1 MHKFGISPLFFTLPM
16 ALFSVFGMSHPAFSQ
31 IPDSIAV
38 EYQKRIL
45 MSRIDDVYIPK
56 DIREALEELDKKTSE
71 ESRNKVRELPE
82 AEVLALME
90 FRLGL
95 WIKKNWS
102 FVLGSRLLHSI
113 KEYGPQSPDEAVE
126 FILIAWHRHLNGSD
140 LNLEQLGS
148 DIHKRRIAA
157 FEKRKAEAKVI
168 HSEILPL
175 ESKPG
180 EEPSKKTRN

>member
-1 MHKFGISPLFFTLPM
+1 MHIFGLSPLFFGFLM
-16 ALFSVFGMSHPAFSQ
+16 ALFSFLGVAHSAFSQ
-31 IPDSIAV
+31 MPDSLAL
-38 EYQKRIL
+38 EYQRRIL

-71 ESRNKVRELPE
+71 ESRNKVREIPE
-82 AEVLALME
+82 QQVLGLME

-140 LNLEQLGS
+140 LNLEVLGS